1 MGHNSKRIPSFTEF
15 LTYYI
20 AKNPEDSNDLFITTL
35 EVTVDLNHAVEE
47 LPKLSIAT
55 APNSVCAVASIV
67 MNAKHDVA
75 VGSTVNVQLKGIGR
89 NALNNVAC
97 RNDVYLKISYFNA
110 DNTLAWSKVEKL
122 SAATYDKKIDI
133 GSLYLQ
139 RSSNSFKSF
148 HVLVEMLM
156 VMPGQEIEM
165 HSDVTYYYPIAKVQV
180 MDDRPDID
188 GEGHI
193 GKKACIR
200 DSIF

>member
-1 MGHNSKRIPSFTEF
+1 MGLNSKRIRSFTEF
-15 LTYYI
+15 FTYYM
-20 AKNPEDSNDLFITTL
+20 AKNPEDSRDLFITTL
-35 EVTVDLNHAVEE
+35 EVTVDLNHDVEE

-156 VMPGQEIEM
+156 VMPGQEVEM